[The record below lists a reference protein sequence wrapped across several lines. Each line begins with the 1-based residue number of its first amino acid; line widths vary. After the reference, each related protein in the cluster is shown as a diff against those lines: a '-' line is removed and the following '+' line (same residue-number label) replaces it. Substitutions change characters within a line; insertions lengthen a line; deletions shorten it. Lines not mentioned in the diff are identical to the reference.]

1 MNNSSLFHPF
11 NKWTGALLL
20 ALAVLHNETARAY
33 YQTNDVVTNF
43 TFTARQSFTRPDG
56 TVVPVGGAVRIKDF
70 AGRVVFLEWFAVWCP
85 YCVAAAPQVGTNIV
99 NWYAARGGNPYGVP
113 VLHIAVNQ
121 EANSAYQT
129 STDNFVS
136 QQGFNPVVND
146 YTSTG
151 TNQVRFLF
159 QPSGQ
164 PIFAVINC
172 VTNSPSHQPW
182 QVLVNYQGYGQT
194 DFNTTL
200 AGFRAIIDTVQ
211 AGVTNTPP
219 PVVPSQLSNPHRVG
233 NDFEF
238 TIQTQPGLSYQ
249 VLGSTNL
256 ANWLTLQTINATTN
270 TEIFHHTNAPA
281 EKNFYRVVTP

>member
-1 MNNSSLFHPF
+1 
-11 NKWTGALLL
+11 
-20 ALAVLHNETARAY
+20 
-33 YQTNDVVTNF
+33 
-43 TFTARQSFTRPDG
+43 
-56 TVVPVGGAVRIKDF
+56 
-70 AGRVVFLEWFAVWCP
+70 
-85 YCVAAAPQVGTNIV
+85 
-99 NWYAARGGNPYGVP
+99 

-121 EANSAYQT
+121 EPASFYQAQ
-129 STDNFVS
+129 TDSFVA

-146 YTSTG
+146 YSSAG
-151 TNQVRFLF
+151 TNTVRFMF
-159 QPSGQ
+159 QSSGQ

-219 PVVPSQLSNPHRVG
+219 PVVPSQLSNAHRIG
-233 NDFEF
+233 DDFEF
-238 TIQTQPGLSYQ
+238 TILTQPGLSYR
-249 VLGSTNL
+249 VLGSTDL

-270 TEIFHHTNAPA
+270 TAIFHHTNAPT
-281 EKNFYRVVTP
+281 EKSFYRVVTP